1 MPNFCS
7 WTTSQVIPS
16 RENVLNGTI
25 RLFYAALYRFNVLS
39 GTKSPD
45 PVPAALAQDLVSHSN
60 LIAIWAQI
68 L

>member
-39 GTKSPD
+39 GTKLYGT
-45 PVPAALAQDLVSHSN
+45 VQVALA
-60 LIAIWAQI
+60 
-68 L
+68 